1 MPAKAQAKA
10 PPTMPVGEMI
20 DRLWS
25 VREDIRALEAQA
37 KVLEEEY
44 DALEE
49 RVKHAL
55 DEQKLDA
62 GRGDKATA
70 SIIEAEVPKLQ
81 DWDRFVTWVRR
92 TGNYQ
97 LFERRV
103 AVNAWREVCAK
114 TKRVPSGT
122 VPFVKRKL
130 SLTTLAAK
138 GV

>member
-1 MPAKAQAKA
+1 MPARDLKL
-10 PPTMPVGEMI
+10 PVGVMI
-20 DRLWS
+20 DHLWTI
-25 VREDIRALEAQA
+25 REDIRALEAQV

-44 DALEE
+44 DTFEE

-55 DEQKLDA
+55 DEQKLDS
-62 GRGDKATA
+62 GRGGKATA
-70 SIIEAEVPKLQ
+70 SIIQSEVPKLE
-81 DWDRFVTWVRR
+81 DWDKFITYVRR
-92 TGNYQ
+92 SGNFQ

-103 AVNAWREVCAK
+103 SVNAWREVCAK

-138 GV
+138 GA